1 MMKQINL
8 ARCVFQNPIYFIAFG
23 FGTGLMP
30 AAPGTWGTLA
40 AVPLYLLLI
49 GTHWTVYLFITLI
62 AFVLGVWVCEK
73 VSQELGVHDYKG
85 IVWDE
90 VVGYLLTMFM
100 APKGLFWMICGFI
113 LFRIFDIW
121 KPNPIKYIDQKVPGG
136 LGIMLDDVL
145 AAIPAWIIVQ
155 ILAWGF
161 A

>member
-1 MMKQINL
+1 MD
-8 ARCVFQNPIYFIAFG
+8 
-23 FGTGLMP
+23 GLSF
-30 AAPGTWGTLA
+30 
-40 AVPLYLLLI
+40 V
-49 GTHWTVYLFITLI
+49 TLI

-121 KPNPIKYIDQKVPGG
+121 KPNPIKHIDQKVPGG